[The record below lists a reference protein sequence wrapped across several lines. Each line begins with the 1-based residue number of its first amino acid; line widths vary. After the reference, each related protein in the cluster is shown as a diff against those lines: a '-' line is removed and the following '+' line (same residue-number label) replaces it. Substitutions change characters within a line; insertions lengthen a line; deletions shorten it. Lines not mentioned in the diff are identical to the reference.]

1 VSEALPRLLLVD
13 DEPSVISAITRR
25 LRGEYEA
32 FSANDGAQA
41 LRVLEH
47 AGEMDIIIS
56 DMRMPGMSGAALLAD
71 TCKIY
76 PDMVRILLTGQTD
89 FESAIA
95 AVNEGQI
102 FRFLVKPCPVE
113 LLRVQL
119 KAALRQ
125 HELVIG
131 ERVLLEQTL
140 RGAVQ
145 ALSEVLSFSMPEAV
159 GKASRIRQRARLLAE
174 RLGIQDM
181 WRIEVAAIL
190 SQVGA
195 VTLSPETASKLYRAQ
210 PLTAEEQSAVN
221 RLPTIAVELLKPIP
235 RLEAVR
241 ELILHG
247 SAAIGGSVP
256 RSLEAQVLRICADYD
271 ALHDSG
277 LGATDALASLRRRPF
292 DPDLLTALAKLVTD
306 ENEQGRVVQV
316 SIGEL
321 RDGMVL
327 DEDLYGSTGTLLLA
341 RGHSIKATVIDRL
354 RAMRSNLGTRQTVRV
369 KLPN

>member
-1 VSEALPRLLLVD
+1 
-13 DEPSVISAITRR
+13 
-25 LRGEYEA
+25 
-32 FSANDGAQA
+32 
-41 LRVLEH
+41 
-47 AGEMDIIIS
+47 
-56 DMRMPGMSGAALLAD
+56 
-71 TCKIY
+71 
-76 PDMVRILLTGQTD
+76 
-89 FESAIA
+89 
-95 AVNEGQI
+95 
-102 FRFLVKPCPVE
+102 
-113 LLRVQL
+113 VQL